1 MNKNRTT
8 GSYKTL
14 VETTGSLSEA
24 ISLKEK
30 NRNQG
35 FQKFINWNF

>member
-30 NRNQG
+30 IAIKASRSS
-35 FQKFINWNF
+35 